1 MLAVSAA
8 TRLAIFLPVWVAIG
22 LLVAYVLRRRG
33 HDLVSWAV
41 LGVAFGPF
49 TIPLAV
55 HHTRE
60 RRIRRSH
67 LLATGSTGIGTI
79 DLLVGYDG
87 SPEAREVLDELVP
100 AWGPSL
106 RRLTIAMVANHE
118 ADRCAPNDPTFTACR
133 QTLEEARAATREHA
147 PTTLLLFGN
156 PAEALA
162 DYAEQRGYD
171 LIAVGR
177 RGRHRARHL
186 LGSTASGLMTRSTVP
201 VIFPGCPS
209 VGHQPSDL
217 DNRPSA
223 RPASAASTARSA
235 T

>member
-8 TRLAIFLPVWVAIG
+8 TRLAVFLPVWVAIG

-60 RRIRRSH
+60 HRIRRRRVLSP
-67 LLATGSTGIGTI
+67 GSTGPGTI

-100 AWGPSL
+100 QWGPSL

-118 ADRCAPNDPTFTACR
+118 ADRCAPDDPTFAACR
-133 QTLEEARAATREHA
+133 RILDEARAATREHA
-147 PTTLLLFGN
+147 PTAVLLFGN
-156 PAEALA
+156 PADALA
-162 DYAEQRGYD
+162 DYARDRGYD

-201 VIFPGCPS
+201 VVFPGHPS
-209 VGHQPSDL
+209 AGHQPADL
-217 DNRPSA
+217 DVRSSP
-223 RPASAASTARSA
+223 RPAGTA
-235 T
+235 